1 MSDSSSSGLAAAARS
16 GNQDGYVTNKREK
29 KKKRKEH
36 ASTGFSAATMRA
48 LSARLLTFYFRAPI
62 KAFFRPRIEY
72 VMKTPLLFY
81 SDMFI
86 VTWYETVKSPPEFS

>member
-1 MSDSSSSGLAAAARS
+1 MSDSVSEGSGVAAAARTE
-16 GNQDGYVTNKREK
+16 NHDGYVIEKKEKK

-62 KAFFRPRIEY
+62 KAFFRPRIE
-72 VMKTPLLFY
+72 
-81 SDMFI
+81 
-86 VTWYETVKSPPEFS
+86 